1 MININIPTDDTRTL
15 IRVYLEIL
23 NIINPNPNNKLT
35 DGEIKLLTEFLLL
48 PEKFSYQRFSRYAK
62 PVVVKNLKEYWG
74 WDLSPINLNSKI
86 YGLLDKEFI
95 WRDEDGVLYIK
106 DYLLKS
112 VKLLESNKITI
123 EFNASKAN

>member
-62 PVVVKNLKEYWG
+62 PVVVKNLKEY
-74 WDLSPINLNSKI
+74 
-86 YGLLDKEFI
+86 
-95 WRDEDGVLYIK
+95 
-106 DYLLKS
+106 
-112 VKLLESNKITI
+112 
-123 EFNASKAN
+123 